1 MFENIE
7 TLKLIE
13 IVDGPSALYHEC
25 RDRARHAFVFKLSG
39 ESSYDFGGHVFHLKA
54 GEMMYVPKG
63 ATYTVKRV
71 STEESR
77 FVSLN
82 FDAEIENAV
91 PRLYPMGNYMDIQH
105 VCNQLVRLWLFRK
118 PSDEYKC
125 MSVLYD
131 IFSKVCVADEMQY
144 WDHKQFHQIRP
155 AVEYL
160 KAHIFDCSLNIG
172 SLHLLC
178 GISDTYFR
186 KIFISQFGT
195 SPQKYI
201 INKRLTQAKSLI
213 ENGDFNSIGELA
225 LSVGYEDAL
234 YFSRGFK
241 EKYGMP
247 PSEAASAER

>member
-13 IVDGPSALYHEC
+13 IIDGPSVLYREC

-39 ESSYDFGGHVFHLKA
+39 ESCYDFDGHIFHLRA
-54 GEMMYVPKG
+54 GEMIYVPKG
-63 ATYTVKRV
+63 STYTVRRISK
-71 STEESR
+71 EESR

-82 FDAEIENAV
+82 FEAEIENTA
-91 PRLYPMGNYMDIQH
+91 PRLYRMDNSMDIQH
-105 VCNQLVRLWLFRK
+105 VCNHMVKLWLFRK

-125 MSVLYD
+125 LSILYD
-131 IFSKVCVADEMQY
+131 ILSKVCTVDEMQY
-144 WDHKQFHQIRP
+144 RDHAQFHQIEP

-160 KAHIFDCSLNIG
+160 KTHIFDCSLSTG

-186 KIFISQFGT
+186 KIFITRFGT

-201 INKRLTQAKSLI
+201 INKRLTMAKSLI
-213 ENGDFNSIGELA
+213 ENGDFNSIGEVA
-225 LSVGYEDAL
+225 MSVGYEDAL
-234 YFSRGFK
+234 YFSRAFK
-241 EKYGMP
+241 DKYGMT
-247 PSEAASAER
+247 PSEAASSER